1 MNHAEF
7 VDAWRAGAVS
17 VEVDPAKAMA
27 FVSARLLLPFVAVA
41 VIGLGIAVVL
51 WGWMWLG
58 LTIGALG
65 IVVPRLIKRGAGGF
79 LLAHI
84 ADDAALFEAALRTGA
99 VRVIAA
105 GARMDN
111 GPSPAS

>member
-7 VDAWRAGAVS
+7 VDAWRAGRVR
-17 VEVDPAKAMA
+17 VEVDPPKAGA
-27 FVSARLLLPFVAVA
+27 FLSARLLLPLVAVA

-58 LTIGALG
+58 LAIGALG

-84 ADDAALFEAALRTGA
+84 VDDAALFESALRTGA
-99 VRVIAA
+99 VRVTAA
-105 GARMDN
+105 GARTDN
-111 GPSPAS
+111 GAAAAP